1 MPSSSLASYFGS
13 AGLASGMAI
22 DFVRVQIGDDAAA
35 ERQRMAVVLGIV
47 VGDAG
52 LFRMHVGAA
61 ELFGRNDFAGRRL
74 HQRRTAEEDGALVA
88 HDDGLVR
95 HRRHVGAA
103 RGARTHDDR
112 DLRDARR
119 RQRRLIVENAAEM
132 LAIGKDIGPLR
143 QVGPA
148 GIDQVEAGQ
157 PVLARDLLRPQMLLH
172 RHRVIGAAFDGG
184 IIADDY
190 TFASGDSAN
199 AGNDPGRMDGL
210 PIHAVG
216 GERRQFEER

>member
-1 MPSSSLASYFGS
+1 
-13 AGLASGMAI
+13 
-22 DFVRVQIGDDAAA
+22 
-35 ERQRMAVVLGIV
+35 MAVVLGIV

-61 ELFGRNDFAGRRL
+61 ELFSGNDFAGRRL
-74 HQRRTAEEDGALVA
+74 HQWRAAEEDGALVA

-103 RGARTHDDR
+103 RGARTHDGR

-157 PVLARDLLRPQMLLH
+157 PVLARNLLRPQMLLH
-172 RHRVIGAAFDGG
+172 RHRIIGAAFDGG

-190 TFASGDSAN
+190 TFASGDPAD

-216 GERRQFEER
+216 GERRQFEERRTRVDERHHPLARQQFATR